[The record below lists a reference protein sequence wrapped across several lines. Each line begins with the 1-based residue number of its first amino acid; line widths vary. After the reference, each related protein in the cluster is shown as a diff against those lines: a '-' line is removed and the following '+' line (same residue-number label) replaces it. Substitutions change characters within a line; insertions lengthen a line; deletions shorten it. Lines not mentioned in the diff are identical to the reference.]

1 LPPPRSAFS
10 TLRADESFY
19 IIKEGIYT
27 RGFSVR

>member
-1 LPPPRSAFS
+1 LPPPRGTFSA
-10 TLRADESFY
+10 LRADESFY